1 MRGALFTW
9 GRIREPGS
17 TGFLKLSGRQR
28 PEAMGP
34 QDQGLDAGSVGSQGR
49 V

>member
-1 MRGALFTW
+1 MLGALFTW
-9 GRIREPGS
+9 EWIREPGS

-28 PEAMGP
+28 PETVGP
-34 QDQGLDAGSVGSQGR
+34 QDQGLDAGSMGSQGR